1 MKKLTLTLFA
11 LILLT
16 GFTAPNGTKTV
27 YICTG
32 PKAQVYHSSA
42 TCRGMS
48 RCSEEIKA
56 ISLTNA
62 EKWNDVNVRFVG
74 REAND

>member
-1 MKKLTLTLFA
+1 MKKLTLTLFT

-42 TCRGMS
+42 TCRGMN

-56 ISLTNA
+56 ISLANA
-62 EKWNDVNVRFVG
+62 EKMERRKCKICW
-74 REAND
+74 